1 MAGWYCAMA
10 ASIAASSSAKSA
22 VSGTPW
28 KARPCNCALMAYMTK
43 PGTGAT
49 MLAPGM
55 SHAIASRL
63 INSSEPL
70 PSISDQP
77 VGGAAWRCSA
87 AFSSSTRA
95 PG

>member
-1 MAGWYCAMA
+1 MA

-28 KARPCNCALMAYMTK
+28 KARPCSCALIGYITK

-55 SHAIASRL
+55 SQAMASRL
-63 INSSEPL
+63 MSSSEPL

-77 VGGAAWRCSA
+77 SGGCAQACSA